1 MGMDGAGD
9 YWGTGNKQT
18 NEKELWCSENLKK
31 KQNPE
36 VKREYKQKVSFVTK
50 KKDSGRAP
58 L

>member
-36 VKREYKQKVSFVTK
+36 VKREYK
-50 KKDSGRAP
+50 
-58 L
+58 